1 MFLWRVQGFSYLK
14 GWHRSIHRRQQHGGG
29 GGCGGHLQVVQ
40 AWCRCGCARTGRG
53 GGRLLD
59 EGIADLRDVA
69 GIEEVS
75 LTVEQPG
82 SWMVEVP
89 DARRDVP
96 GAQVGGARG

>member
-1 MFLWRVQGFSYLK
+1 M
-14 GWHRSIHRRQQHGGG
+14 
-29 GGCGGHLQVVQ
+29 VVLVLDVEVV
-40 AWCRCGCARTGRG
+40 AT
-53 GGRLLD
+53 LD

-69 GIEEVS
+69 GIQEVS